1 MSDARMYTKPFVLTT
16 LAFFCFFTNVNAYNL
31 LPLYLHALGAQAGE
45 IGTIMAMFS
54 VAAILAQAIT
64 GRLLDR
70 GWRNALPPGCGGPP
84 TAVSAAFSMTS
95 AASAGPSTASGSC
108 KGLGSPST

>member
-1 MSDARMYTKPFVLTT
+1 VQAVPGAGAVAIWFGGPGAVMSDPRMYTKPFVLTT

-31 LPLYLHALGAQAGE
+31 LPLHLHALGAQAGE

-70 GWRNALPPGCGGPP
+70 GWRP
-84 TAVSAAFSMTS
+84 S
-95 AASAGPSTASGSC
+95 ASAGSSTSSGSC
-108 KGLGSPST
+108 KGWDLPST